1 MFLGGIIIILGVL
14 ILYGGSKC
22 FIRLKNVADKM
33 NSICCAKVISSE
45 IWDYTNDHGYKTT
58 YEAIVNEKHIIF
70 KDKIASNFKK
80 RIGKTVKI
88 KYDSKNPENF
98 SLVHKDSRFM
108 FPIVAMF
115 IGAVVVFIGITML
128 ISVV

>member
-1 MFLGGIIIILGVL
+1 MFLGGITIILGVL

-22 FIRLKNVADKM
+22 FIRVKNVSDKM
-33 NSICCAKVISSE
+33 NSICRAKVISSE
-45 IWDYTNDHGYKTT
+45 IWDYINDHGYKTT

-88 KYDSKNPENF
+88 KYE
-98 SLVHKDSRFM
+98 
-108 FPIVAMF
+108 
-115 IGAVVVFIGITML
+115 
-128 ISVV
+128 